1 MFDSN
6 DNQSSDDL
14 DVQSV
19 GSSPNGFKTSQT
31 STDASSPPSMLSSV
45 HGSSPTLNGGSP
57 TSATS
62 MSSVQSALAALKAGQ
77 MSLNQVKASSKT
89 IRPESLWHRLLLFW
103 QSS

>member
-14 DVQSV
+14 DIQSV
-19 GSSPNGFKTSQT
+19 GSSPNGSGFKTSQT

-57 TSATS
+57 TSAAS
-62 MSSVQSALAALKAGQ
+62 LSSVQAALAALKAGQ
-77 MSLNQVKASSKT
+77 MSLNQV
-89 IRPESLWHRLLLFW
+89 SLFSGTSLVF
-103 QSS
+103 

>member
-31 STDASSPPSMLSSV
+31 STDASSPPSMLSSI

-77 MSLNQVKASSKT
+77 MSLNQVKASKT
-89 IRPESLWHRLLLFW
+89 TRP
-103 QSS
+103 